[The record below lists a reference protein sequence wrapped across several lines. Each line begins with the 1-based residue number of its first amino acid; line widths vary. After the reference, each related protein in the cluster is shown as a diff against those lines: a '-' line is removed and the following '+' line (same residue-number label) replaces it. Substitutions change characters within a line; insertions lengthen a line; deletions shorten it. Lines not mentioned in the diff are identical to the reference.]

1 MLDLERHV
9 AGSNHNS
16 GVAFWNWD
24 RLGQHASSRSPQS
37 FLASALG
44 VFDHV
49 AAVMRKP
56 SKVLLCM
63 SSNNQFGVTNQPD
76 RSFFFPALARQIAA
90 GLEKVDAM
98 AWHAASA

>member
-1 MLDLERHV
+1 MFLHTKVIMLDLERHV

-24 RLGQHASSRSPQS
+24 RLGQRTCE
-37 FLASALG
+37 FT
-44 VFDHV
+44 VV
-49 AAVMRKP
+49 
-56 SKVLLCM
+56 
-63 SSNNQFGVTNQPD
+63 
-76 RSFFFPALARQIAA
+76 FFPALARQIAA